1 MINLSSNYN
10 KNIRVYY
17 DSLFRLEKI
26 SRHDILTI
34 YKLDF
39 DYDTGEINQKNIPLE
54 IDFGDSGANF
64 VFNATRNCYVD
75 SILLDKEKTV
85 LICGLQWISMN
96 KEQLIGSKLH
106 IGDVYNPIFYKYDI
120 NTHTL
125 KKIYPSTKELTQWQS
140 FLQGDKVLSQSP
152 LVSFDPQNNKL
163 GFIFKTTR
171 TIAGQTQ
178 RNYVDIDFIYRTD
191 SLELENV
198 RILSAEN
205 SDGDYNSSIFWQK
218 YVNHDDQKILIA
230 AGSKSSKKRILM
242 MRLKPSVNTEI
253 VSDIYLLTE
262 DGFRL
267 TTEDGEYLTI

>member
-1 MINLSSNYN
+1 VIDLSSNYN

-17 DSLFRLEKI
+17 DSLFRLQKI

-54 IDFGDSGANF
+54 IDFGDSGATILS
-64 VFNATRNCYVD
+64 NATKSCYVD
-75 SILLDKEKTV
+75 SILLEKEKAV
-85 LICGLQWISMN
+85 LICGLQWISAN
-96 KEQLIGSKLH
+96 KEQLIDSQWH
-106 IGDVYNPIFYKYDI
+106 VGDVYNPIFYKYDI
-120 NTHTL
+120 NSHTL
-125 KKIYPSTKELTQWQS
+125 KKLYPSSEELTQWQS
-140 FLQGDKVLSQSP
+140 FLQGDKVSSQIP
-152 LVSFDPQNNKL
+152 LVSFDPANNRL
-163 GFIFKTTR
+163 GYIFKTTR
-171 TIAGQTQ
+171 TIDGQTQ

-205 SDGDYNSSIFWQK
+205 SNGDYNSTIFWQK

-230 AGSKSSKKRILM
+230 AGSKSLKKRILM

-253 VSDIYLLTE
+253 VPDIYLLTE

>member
-1 MINLSSNYN
+1 MIDLSSNYN

-17 DSLFRLEKI
+17 DSLFRLQKI

-54 IDFGDSGANF
+54 IDFGDSGATILS
-64 VFNATRNCYVD
+64 NATKSCYVD
-75 SILLDKEKTV
+75 SILLEKEKVV
-85 LICGLQWISMN
+85 LICGLQWISAN
-96 KEQLIGSKLH
+96 LEQSIEGKLH
-106 IGDVYNPIFYKYDI
+106 VGDVYNPIFYKYDI
-120 NTHTL
+120 NSHTL
-125 KKIYPSTKELTQWQS
+125 KKLYPGSEELTQWQS
-140 FLQGDKVLSQSP
+140 FLQGDKVSSQIP
-152 LVSFDPQNNKL
+152 LVSFDPANNKL

-171 TIAGQTQ
+171 TIDGQTQ

-205 SDGDYNSSIFWQK
+205 SNGDYNSTIFWQK

-230 AGSKSSKKRILM
+230 AGSKSLKKKILM

-253 VSDIYLLTE
+253 VPDIYLLTE